1 MNLEFQ
7 QKEQQTLDL
16 LQSELDGF
24 RKAGRRV
31 FATSSFQTQSVPLL
45 HILGNHFPEVGILF
59 LDTRFLFPETYAF
72 KEMLAQRFHL
82 NVITLQSTTSLEQQR
97 TGKSGLFQYA
107 LNPDRCCHINKVLPL
122 DNFLKS
128 GDVWISG
135 VRRDQTS
142 VRKMMNTLEKNEKGV
157 LKFHPMLEW
166 TNKDIH
172 YYIQHYQLPQHPL
185 EKEGYVSI
193 GCIPCTYKWAGDI
206 QRGGRWVGSK
216 KTECGLHTGK

>member
-1 MNLEFQ
+1 MNLGFQ
-7 QKEQQTLDL
+7 QKERQTLDL

-24 RKAGRRV
+24 RKSGRRV
-31 FATSSFQTQSVPLL
+31 FATSSFQSQSVPLL
-45 HILGNHFPEVGILF
+45 HMLGNHFPEVGILF

-72 KEMLAQRFHL
+72 KETLAQRFHL
-82 NVITLQSTTSLEQQR
+82 NVITLQSTSSLEQQR
-97 TGKSGLFQYA
+97 ETKSGLFQYA
-107 LNPDRCCHINKVLPL
+107 LNPDRCCFINKVQPL

-142 VRKMMNTLEKNEKGV
+142 VRKMMNTLEENDKGI

-172 YYIQHYQLPQHPL
+172 YYIQHYGLPQHPL

-193 GCIPCTYKWAGDI
+193 GCIPCTYKWMGDE